1 VSEEYIKGNNDLFS
15 SVDLGKVKLILKKSI
30 VWVVLIV
37 ILTNSF
43 AYLYLRYTKPIF
55 ESESIIKLEVESE
68 AAILGISN
76 PVVGSNISG
85 LSGEI
90 ELLKSKLFFTRVSS
104 VINYN
109 VAYHYYG
116 RYLTDER
123 YKNSPFVV
131 SFKILDPIIY
141 DKPIDVEILNSENYV
156 LSYQYAGKEYKSQH
170 KFGDEITSGPFNL
183 LIERTDNYNDNTGP
197 GKYYFVLNSQ
207 QSVINYLKKNVSVTP
222 ENYTAKT
229 IKISLRDHNKYKAR
243 DFITAID
250 TLYLF
255 YTKEVTNQA
264 LKQKITFLEKL
275 IDQTNDRL
283 EGFED
288 YFENFTIEN
297 RTTSLQNDLN
307 KTILILESLD
317 SQRFHLKTNLSN
329 INLIENQLNSEGV
342 PLFNPFVAREM
353 PSVIYSAIDE
363 YTTILGER
371 ELKLNSYNE
380 NTLVIQSLDQKLE
393 EIEKNLVELVD
404 EYKVITKENIS
415 ELDARKARLEG
426 SFVELPSMGTEY
438 NKNKRV
444 YALQED
450 FLLSLRQSKMEL
462 EITEAGTVNKSVIL
476 ATASLPSNPV
486 HPNNLLIHIVGF
498 VLGIIVS
505 LLLIAGKFL
514 MNNKITSLKEL
525 DSIVSVPVLG
535 GIPAY
540 QKGKLSHAKLVIDEN
555 PKSSV
560 SESLRAIRTN
570 MEFLNGSGQN
580 HVISVTSTVSGEGKT
595 FVGVNLAGIMAL
607 SKQKVCV
614 VDLDMRKP
622 KIGLAFGQ
630 NGSEKE
636 REEVGVST
644 ILINKYDYKEGI
656 RKTNLPTLDY
666 IPAGPIPPNPSEL
679 LLSKGFENL
688 VNNLKKDYDIV
699 VLDTPPVGL
708 VTDGILAMKSADLQ
722 IYVLRSDYSKREYVN
737 TLNDLKKLNKFK
749 NLTVIFNSL
758 GDGMGYGYGYGK
770 GYSDGY
776 YEDLKPQNKFHS
788 LIKFFTW

>member
-1 VSEEYIKGNNDLFS
+1 MSEGYIDSGNDLFS
-15 SVDLGKVKLILKKSI
+15 SLDLGKVKLILKKSI
-30 VWVVLIV
+30 IWVALIL
-37 ILTNSF
+37 ILTNSL
-43 AYLYLRYTKPIF
+43 AYLYLRYTKPIY

-76 PVVGSNISG
+76 PALGTNISG

-90 ELLKSKLFFTRVSS
+90 ELLKSKLFFTRVSN

-109 VAYHYYG
+109 VAYYYYG

-123 YKNSPFVV
+123 YNNSPFEV
-131 SFKILDPIIY
+131 SFKVLDPSVY
-141 DKPIDVEILNSENYV
+141 DKPIDLEIIDSESYI
-156 LSYQYAGKEYKSQH
+156 LTYQYAGRENKAQY
-170 KFGDEITSGPFNL
+170 KFGDAISSGPFNL
-183 LIERTDNYNDNTGP
+183 LIDKTEYYDKDSGP
-197 GKYYFVLNSQ
+197 GRYYFVLNSQ
-207 QSVINYLKKNVSVTP
+207 QSVINYLKSNVSVTP
-222 ENYTAKT
+222 ENFNAKT

-243 DFITAID
+243 DFIMAID

-255 YTKEVTNQA
+255 YTKEATNQA
-264 LKQKITFLEKL
+264 LNQKIEFLEKL

-307 KTILILESLD
+307 KTISLLESLD

-329 INLIENQLNSEGV
+329 IQLIENQLNSEGI

-353 PSVIYSAIDE
+353 PTVIYSAIEE
-363 YTTILGER
+363 YSKIIGER
-371 ELKLNSYNE
+371 ELKLSSYNE
-380 NTLVIQSLDQKLE
+380 NTLVIQRLDQKLE
-393 EIEKNLVELVD
+393 EIERNLVELVD
-404 EYKVITKENIS
+404 EYRQVTRENIS

-476 ATASLPSNPV
+476 ASASLPISPI
-486 HPNNLLIHIVGF
+486 HPKNLLIHSVGF
-498 VLGIIVS
+498 IMGLMLS
-505 LLLIAGKFL
+505 LLLVVGKFL
-514 MNNKITSLKEL
+514 LNNRITSLKEL

-540 QKGKLSHAKLVIDEN
+540 QKGKLPHAKLIIDEN

-580 HVISVTSTVSGEGKT
+580 HVIAVTSTVSGEGKT
-595 FVGVNLAGIMAL
+595 FVGVNLAGIMAF

-636 REEVGVST
+636 KEEIGVST

>member
-1 VSEEYIKGNNDLFS
+1 MSEGYIDSGNDLFS
-15 SVDLGKVKLILKKSI
+15 SLDLGKVKLILKKSI
-30 VWVVLIV
+30 LWVVLIL
-37 ILTNSF
+37 ILTNSL
-43 AYLYLRYTKPIF
+43 AYLYLRYTKPVY

-76 PVVGSNISG
+76 PAVGSNISG

-90 ELLKSKLFFTRVSS
+90 ELLKSKLFFTRVSN

-123 YKNSPFVV
+123 YNNSPFEV
-131 SFKILDPIIY
+131 SFKVLDPSIY
-141 DKPIDVEILNSENYV
+141 DKPIDIEILDERNYV
-156 LSYQYAGKEYKSQH
+156 LSYQYSGREIKAQY
-170 KFGDEITSGPFNL
+170 KFGDDISSGPFNL
-183 LIERTDNYNDNTGP
+183 LIEKTENYNNETGP
-197 GKYYFVLNSQ
+197 GRYYFVLNSQ
-207 QSVINYLKKNVSVTP
+207 QSVINYLKNNVSVTP
-222 ENYTAKT
+222 ENFNAKT
-229 IKISLRDHNKYKAR
+229 IKISLRDYNKYKAR

-255 YTKEVTNQA
+255 YAKEATNQA
-264 LKQKITFLEKL
+264 LKQKINFLEKL
-275 IDQTNDRL
+275 IGQTNDKL
-283 EGFED
+283 EEYED

-297 RTTSLQNDLN
+297 RTTSLQNDIN
-307 KTILILESLD
+307 KTIGLLETLD
-317 SQRFHLKTNLSN
+317 SQKVSIQTNLEN
-329 INLIENQLNSEGV
+329 IILIEQQINGEEV
-342 PLFNPFVAREM
+342 PQFNPFIARQLPKDFYNSIEQ
-353 PSVIYSAIDE
+353 
-363 YTTILGER
+363 YTKLFSER
-371 ELKLNSYNE
+371 KLKLDSYNE
-380 NTLVIQSLDQKLE
+380 NTLVIQRLDSRLSEVKSHVSEL
-393 EIEKNLVELVD
+393 IEV
-404 EYKVITKENIS
+404 YKKVTKE
-415 ELDARKARLEG
+415 RLRDVE
-426 SFVELPSMGTEY
+426 SRRSLLEANFAELPSMGTEY
-438 NKNKRV
+438 NKNRRV
-444 YALQED
+444 YTLQEQ
-450 FLLSLRQSKMEL
+450 FMQSMRQSKMQL
-462 EITEAGTVNKSVIL
+462 EITQAGTVNKSVIL
-476 ATASLPSNPV
+476 ASASLPSNPV
-486 HPNNLLIHIVGF
+486 HPNNLLIHAVGF
-498 VLGIIVS
+498 VVGIIFS
-505 LLLIAGKFL
+505 ILLIAAKFL
-514 MNNKITSLKEL
+514 LNNRITSLKEL

-540 QKGKLSHAKLVIDEN
+540 QKGKLAHAKLIIDEN

-570 MEFLNGSGQN
+570 MEFLNGTGQN
-580 HVISVTSTVSGEGKT
+580 HVIAVTSTVSGEGKT

-636 REEVGVST
+636 KEEIGVST
-644 ILINKYDYKEGI
+644 ILINKYNYKDGI

-688 VNNLKKDYDIV
+688 VNNLKKDYDTV

>member
-1 VSEEYIKGNNDLFS
+1 MSEGYIDSGNDLFS
-15 SVDLGKVKLILKKSI
+15 SLDLGKVKLILKKSI
-30 VWVVLIV
+30 IWVALIV
-37 ILTNSF
+37 VLTNSL
-43 AYLYLRYTKPIF
+43 AYLYLRYTKPIY
-55 ESESIIKLEVESE
+55 ESESIIKLEVESD

-76 PVVGSNISG
+76 PALGANISG

-90 ELLKSKLFFTRVSS
+90 ELLRSKLFFTRVSN

-109 VAYHYYG
+109 VAYYYYG

-123 YKNSPFVV
+123 YNNSPFEV
-131 SFKILDPIIY
+131 SFKVLDPTMY
-141 DKPIDVEILNSENYV
+141 DKPIDLEIIDAENYI
-156 LSYQYAGKEYKSQH
+156 LTYHYAGRENKAQY
-170 KFGDEITSGPFNL
+170 KFGDAISSGPFNL
-183 LIERTDNYNDNTGP
+183 LIDKTEYYNKDSGP

-207 QSVINYLKKNVSVTP
+207 QSVINYLKSNVSVTP
-222 ENYTAKT
+222 ENFNAKT

-255 YTKEVTNQA
+255 YTKEATNQA
-264 LKQKITFLEKL
+264 LNQKIEFLEKL

-307 KTILILESLD
+307 KTIHLLESLD

-329 INLIENQLNSEGV
+329 IQLIENQLNSEGI

-353 PSVIYSAIDE
+353 PSVIYSAIEE
-363 YTTILGER
+363 YSRIIGER
-371 ELKLNSYNE
+371 ELKLSSYNE
-380 NTLVIQSLDQKLE
+380 NTLVIQRLNQKLD
-393 EIEKNLVELVD
+393 EIERNLVELVD
-404 EYKVITKENIS
+404 EYKQVTKENIS

-476 ATASLPSNPV
+476 ASASLPGAPI
-486 HPNNLLIHIVGF
+486 HPKNFLIHSVGF
-498 VLGIIVS
+498 IMGLVLS
-505 LLLIAGKFL
+505 LLLVAGKFL
-514 MNNKITSLKEL
+514 LNNRITSLKEL

-540 QKGKLSHAKLVIDEN
+540 QKGKLAHAKLIIDEN

-570 MEFLNGSGQN
+570 MEFLNGTAQN
-580 HVISVTSTVSGEGKT
+580 HVIAVTSTVSGEGKT

-636 REEVGVST
+636 KEEIGVST
-644 ILINKYDYKEGI
+644 ILINKYNYKDGI

-688 VNNLKKDYDIV
+688 VNNLKKDYDTV

>member
-1 VSEEYIKGNNDLFS
+1 MSEGYIDSGNDLFS
-15 SVDLGKVKLILKKSI
+15 SLDLGKVKLILKKSI
-30 VWVVLIV
+30 LWVVLIV
-37 ILTNSF
+37 ILTNSL
-43 AYLYLRYTKPIF
+43 AYLYLRYTKPVY

-76 PVVGSNISG
+76 PAVGSNISG

-90 ELLKSKLFFTRVSS
+90 ELLKSKLFFTRVSN

-123 YKNSPFVV
+123 YNNSPFEV
-131 SFKILDPIIY
+131 SFKVLDPSIY
-141 DKPIDVEILNSENYV
+141 DKPIDLEILDSQNYV
-156 LSYQYAGKEYKSQH
+156 ISYQYSGRVIKAQYQ
-170 KFGDEITSGPFNL
+170 FGDEISSGPFNL
-183 LIERTDNYNDNTGP
+183 LIEKTENYNDETGP
-197 GKYYFVLNSQ
+197 GRYYFVLNSQ
-207 QSVINYLKKNVSVTP
+207 QSVINYLKNNVSVTP
-222 ENYTAKT
+222 ENFNAKT

-255 YTKEVTNQA
+255 YTKEATNQA
-264 LKQKITFLEKL
+264 LRQKINFLEKL
-275 IDQTNDRL
+275 IGQTNDKL
-283 EGFED
+283 EEYED

-297 RTTSLQNDLN
+297 RTTSLQNDIN
-307 KTILILESLD
+307 KTIGLLEALD
-317 SQRFHLKTNLSN
+317 SQKVSIQTNLEN
-329 INLIENQLNSEGV
+329 IIVIEQQINGEEV
-342 PLFNPFVAREM
+342 PQFNPFIARQLPKDFYNSIEQ
-353 PSVIYSAIDE
+353 
-363 YTTILGER
+363 YTKLFSER
-371 ELKLNSYNE
+371 KLKLDSYNE
-380 NTLVIQSLDQKLE
+380 NTLVIQRLDSRLSELKSHVSEL
-393 EIEKNLVELVD
+393 IEV
-404 EYKVITKENIS
+404 YKKVTKERLRDV
-415 ELDARKARLEG
+415 EARRSMLETN
-426 SFVELPSMGTEY
+426 FAELPSMGTEY
-438 NKNKRV
+438 NKNRRV
-444 YALQED
+444 YSLQEQ
-450 FLLSLRQSKMEL
+450 FMQSMRQSKMQL
-462 EITEAGTVNKSVIL
+462 EITQAGTVNKSVIL
-476 ATASLPSNPV
+476 ASASLPSSPV
-486 HPNNLLIHIVGF
+486 HPNNLLIHTVGF
-498 VLGIIVS
+498 VLGVIMS

-514 MNNKITSLKEL
+514 MNNRITSLKEL

-540 QKGKLSHAKLVIDEN
+540 QKGKLANARLIIDEN

-580 HVISVTSTVSGEGKT
+580 HVIAVTSTVSGEGKT

-622 KIGLAFGQ
+622 KIGLAFDQ
-630 NGSEKE
+630 NGSDKKKE
-636 REEVGVST
+636 EIGVST

-666 IPAGPIPPNPSEL
+666 ISAGPIPPNPSEL

-688 VNNLKKDYDIV
+688 VNNLKKDYDTV